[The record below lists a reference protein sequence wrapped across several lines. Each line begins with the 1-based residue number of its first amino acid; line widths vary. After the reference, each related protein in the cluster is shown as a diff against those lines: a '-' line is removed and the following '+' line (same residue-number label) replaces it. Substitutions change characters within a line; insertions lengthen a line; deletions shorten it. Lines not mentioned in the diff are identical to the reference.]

1 MELVRKDELLLT
13 ELVQKER
20 MEGTGYGDGTVKI

>member
-20 MEGTGYGDGTVKI
+20 MKGTGYGDGTVKI